1 MMMNTVTEGKYSIL
15 VAGALALISQSA
27 LSGDKNAARREL
39 EVVTVTAQRPASE
52 LVDARIETDI
62 KAHVDALNR
71 RFAADLEDDLE
82 AIGGSRIELVI
93 SEVPTRG

>member
-27 LSGDKNAARREL
+27 LSGDTNAGKREL
-39 EVVTVTAQRPASE
+39 EVVTVTAQRPVSE
-52 LVDARIETDI
+52 VVDARIETDI

-71 RFAADLEDDLE
+71 RFAADLDNDLK
-82 AIGGSRIELVI
+82 AIGSSRIELVI

>member
-1 MMMNTVTEGKYSIL
+1 MMTNTVTEGKYSIL

-27 LSGDKNAARREL
+27 LSGDTNAGKREL
-39 EVVTVTAQRPASE
+39 EVLTVTAQRSASE

-82 AIGGSRIELVI
+82 AIGSSRIELVI